1 MLFERGKCLFFS
13 GIITAC
19 FVGCGGS
26 SPSPAPAPRP
36 VAPVATVTQPTASP
50 ADPLGPKPEVLLPSP
65 YIPPAP
71 IVYTSANGL
80 TVWLV
85 ERHALPV
92 VSFTMVIPN
101 GSAND
106 PKGAGGLAFATAGM
120 LDEGAGKLGALELAR
135 AVDTLGA
142 TLRTAAAMDFSSA
155 SLTVLKR
162 NLTPAF
168 ALFGDVVA
176 RPRFDA
182 SEWKRVHDLW
192 QNDLKARASEPDAV
206 SAVVSLAALYGAEHP
221 YGHPTDGTI
230 ASSSKVQLKDVKSFY
245 ASAWRPERA
254 TLVVVGD
261 VNRAELEPLLAS
273 AFTSWKPSPSAPPA
287 IVTPPAP
294 AGPLPRLVMVDRP
307 DAPQSVLAFVKLGVA
322 ASDPQAPPLARVN
335 GALGGS
341 FTSRLNQDLR
351 EEHGW
356 SYGAHSRLT
365 FTRGAGSL
373 IASAAVHTEKTG
385 EALQAMLADIAE
397 YSKAGPTA
405 EEAQKTRLQ
414 SRSELVEMFEQVD
427 TCALR
432 LARDAALGLG
442 ADYEAK
448 ASVRRDTAT
457 KEELAKLAAT
467 VFSPAG
473 SVLVIVGPRAKLAPI
488 LSKLGFAAPEMRD
501 AEGERVLK

>member
-1 MLFERGKCLFFS
+1 MKRTIGLFLP
-13 GIITAC
+13 GIIAASVSAC
-19 FVGCGGS
+19 GS
-26 SPSPAPAPRP
+26 NPPPAPAAPRP
-36 VAPVATVTQPTASP
+36 VVPVAAVPQPTATAP
-50 ADPLGPKPEVLLPSP
+50 ADPLGPKPEVLLPPP

-71 IVYTSANGL
+71 IVYTSTNGL

-85 ERHALPV
+85 ERHGLPV

-120 LDEGAGKLGALELAR
+120 LDEGAGKLGAIELAK

-142 TLRTAAAMDFSSA
+142 TLRTAASLDFSSA

-182 SEWKRVHDLW
+182 NEWKRVHDLW

-206 SAVVSLAALYGAEHP
+206 SAVVSLAALYGSEHP

-230 ASSSKVQLKDVKSFY
+230 ASSGKVQLKDVKSFY

-261 VNRAELEPLLAS
+261 INRTELEPLLLS
-273 AFTSWKPSPSAPPA
+273 SFTSWKPSPAAPPP
-287 IVTPPAP
+287 IVTPPPP
-294 AGPLPRLVMVDRP
+294 AGPLPRVVMVDRP

-365 FTRGAGSL
+365 FSRGPGSL
-373 IASAAVHTEKTG
+373 VASAAVYTEKTG

-397 YSKAGPTA
+397 YSKTGPTA
-405 EEAQKTRLQ
+405 DETQKTRLQ
-414 SRSELVEMFEQVD
+414 ARSELVEMFEQVD
-427 TCALR
+427 TSALR

-442 ADYEAK
+442 PEFEAK
-448 ASVRRDTAT
+448 ASIRRDTAT
-457 KEELAKLAAT
+457 REELAKLAAT
-467 VFSPAG
+467 VFSPAN
-473 SVLVIVGPRAKLAPI
+473 SVLVIVGPRAKLAPV
-488 LSKLGFAAPEMRD
+488 LSTLGFPAPEMRD
-501 AEGERVLK
+501 AEGERIP

>member
-1 MLFERGKCLFFS
+1 MKRTIGLVFPAILAVS
-13 GIITAC
+13 
-19 FVGCGGS
+19 GCGS
-26 SPSPAPAPRP
+26 NPPPPPAPPVVP
-36 VAPVATVTQPTASP
+36 VAAVLQKPMVAP
-50 ADPLGPKPEVLLPSP
+50 ADALGPKPEVLLPPP

-71 IVYTSANGL
+71 VVYTSTNGL

-85 ERHALPV
+85 ERHGLPV

-120 LDEGAGKLGALELAR
+120 LDEGAGKLGAIELAK

-142 TLRTAAAMDFSSA
+142 TVRTAASLDFSSA

-182 SEWKRVHDLW
+182 NEWKRVHDLW

-206 SAVVSLAALYGAEHP
+206 SAVVSLAALYGSEHP
-221 YGHPTDGTI
+221 YGHPTDGTV
-230 ASSSKVQLKDVKSFY
+230 ASSAKVQLKDVKSFY

-261 VNRAELEPLLAS
+261 INRAELEPLLLS
-273 AFTSWKPSPSAPPA
+273 SFTTWKPSPTAPPPPP
-287 IVTPPAP
+287 IVTPPP
-294 AGPLPRLVMVDRP
+294 PPGPLPRVVMVDRP

-356 SYGAHSRLT
+356 SYGARSRLT
-365 FTRGAGSL
+365 FSRGPGSL
-373 IASAAVHTEKTG
+373 VASAAVYTEKTG
-385 EALQAMLADIAE
+385 EALQAMLADIAD
-397 YSKAGPTA
+397 YSKTGPTV
-405 EEAQKTRLQ
+405 EETQKTRLQ

-427 TCALR
+427 TSALR
-432 LARDAALGLG
+432 LARNAALGLG
-442 ADYEAK
+442 PEFEAK

-457 KEELAKLAAT
+457 REELAKLAGT
-467 VFSPAG
+467 VFSPAN
-473 SVLVIVGPRAKLAPI
+473 SVLVIVGPRAKLAPV
-488 LSKLGFAAPEMRD
+488 LSKLGFPAPEMRD
-501 AEGERVLK
+501 AEGERIP

>member
-1 MLFERGKCLFFS
+1 MKRTIGLVFPAILAVS
-13 GIITAC
+13 
-19 FVGCGGS
+19 GCGS
-26 SPSPAPAPRP
+26 NPPPPPAPPVVP
-36 VAPVATVTQPTASP
+36 VAAVLQKPMVAP
-50 ADPLGPKPEVLLPSP
+50 ADALGPKPEVLLPPP

-71 IVYTSANGL
+71 VVYTSTNGL

-85 ERHALPV
+85 ERHGLPV

-120 LDEGAGKLGALELAR
+120 LDEGAGKLGAIELAK

-142 TLRTAAAMDFSSA
+142 TVRTAASLDFSSA

-182 SEWKRVHDLW
+182 NEWKRVHDLW

-206 SAVVSLAALYGAEHP
+206 SAVVSLAALYGSEHP
-221 YGHPTDGTI
+221 YGHPTDGTV
-230 ASSSKVQLKDVKSFY
+230 ASSAKVQLKDVKSFY

-261 VNRAELEPLLAS
+261 INRAELEPLLLS
-273 AFTSWKPSPSAPPA
+273 SFTTWKPSPTAPPPPP
-287 IVTPPAP
+287 IVTPPP
-294 AGPLPRLVMVDRP
+294 PPGPLPRVVMVDRP

-322 ASDPQAPPLARVN
+322 ASDQQAPPLARVN

-356 SYGAHSRLT
+356 SYGARSRLT
-365 FTRGAGSL
+365 FSRGPGSL
-373 IASAAVHTEKTG
+373 VASAAVYTEKTG
-385 EALQAMLADIAE
+385 EALQAMLADIAD
-397 YSKAGPTA
+397 YSKTGPTV
-405 EEAQKTRLQ
+405 EETQKTRLQ

-427 TCALR
+427 TSALR
-432 LARDAALGLG
+432 LARNAALGLG
-442 ADYEAK
+442 PEFEAK

-457 KEELAKLAAT
+457 REELAKLAGT
-467 VFSPAG
+467 VFSPAN
-473 SVLVIVGPRAKLAPI
+473 SVLVIVGPRAKLAPV
-488 LSKLGFAAPEMRD
+488 LSKLGFPAPEMRD
-501 AEGERVLK
+501 AEGERIP